1 MKDVSLSSISMIT
14 FGFFASHALSDASEP
29 WQVGLQDPATP
40 RMESMLF
47 FHNYLTILLIAIGVF
62 VSWMLG
68 VVFLRF
74 GSRVNLKTD
83 KFSRLSSLETFW
95 TMVPAAILLVISVPS
110 FSLLY
115 LFDELIAPVLYAE
128 VALEVVTL
136 WSWAFSKREVRIV
149 VRIALYYK
157 RALLWAAAAI
167 SDAVCSG
174 SVSLAVF
181 KLLRFLLGFLFG
193 QARPGNRKTEE
204 KPMDDEVVG
213 NGATQS
219 VVDWCRDL
227 WKERDWK
234 EVLAR
239 VSTVVKVFSVI
250 SLVGGAAL
258 SYNLSLAAVAILMT
272 PSSEL
277 LLEGSEEIPQS
288 FTEMLQKAEGE
299 PAEQEI
305 QPKPRLFRYEEGKFS
320 VVGCILFFGVV
331 LLFHLIRI
339 KKAEDE
345 LFLEEVIEALNHM
358 REIRRLRL
366 LRLKEDLP
374 DAGSQAEAGG
384 QSGAGEAGGEGQGG
398 VNEDLGD

>member
-1 MKDVSLSSISMIT
+1 MIT
-14 FGFFASHALSDASEP
+14 LGFFASHALSDASEP
-29 WQVGLQDPATP
+29 WRVGLQDHATP
-40 RMESMLF
+40 TMESMLF
-47 FHNYLTILLIAIGVF
+47 FHNYLMMFLIAIGLF

-74 GSRVNLKTD
+74 DSRVNLKAD
-83 KFSRLSSLETFW
+83 KFSHDSLLEVLW
-95 TMVPAAILLVISVPS
+95 TMVPAAILLIISVPS
-110 FSLLY
+110 FALLY

-128 VALEVVTL
+128 IALEVVTL

-167 SDAVCSG
+167 LDAVCSG

-181 KLLRFLLGFLFG
+181 KVLRHLLRFLLGFLFG

-213 NGATQS
+213 NGAKQS

-258 SYNLSLAAVAILMT
+258 AYNLSLAAVAILMT

-288 FTEMLQKAEGE
+288 FTEMLQKAEGG
-299 PAEQEI
+299 PVEQEI

-320 VVGCILFFGVV
+320 IVGCILFFGVI

-358 REIRRLRL
+358 RELRRLRL
-366 LRLKEDLP
+366 LKLKKDQP

-384 QSGAGEAGGEGQGG
+384 QSGAGEAAGEGQGG
-398 VNEDLGD
+398 GNEDLGD